1 MDQFAMELASKLKI
15 SSSRNS
21 VTSGVS
27 DAARE
32 EAIASISSAW
42 ENMPGSDMTVSNR
55 AGPRLADYEDNRT
68 CTGTNGSP
76 PHPLSALPR
85 RKKKSLDRE
94 ECPPG
99 TNCSRFRSSRS
110 SSDTMSRLRIRSTC
124 GCAQTLSL
132 FRCRPRPPRGTSKQ
146 QYS

>member
-1 MDQFAMELASKLKI
+1 MELASKLKI

-55 AGPRLADYEDNRT
+55 AGPRLADDEDNRT
-68 CTGTNGSP
+68 WTGTNGSP
-76 PHPLSALPR
+76 SSPPISFATTEEKEPRSRGVPTWDELLSVSEFKEFFGHHVQVENTVNMWMRANV
-85 RKKKSLDRE
+85 KSIQ
-94 ECPPG
+94 
-99 TNCSRFRSSRS
+99 
-110 SSDTMSRLRIRSTC
+110 M
-124 GCAQTLSL
+124 QTK
-132 FRCRPRPPRGTSKQ
+132 TSEGN
-146 QYS
+146 